1 MTDETDEIK
10 AARAAAEQAAA
21 EALAA
26 NPLTDEERAE
36 LERAYKQRAETNE
49 KLREELLDGLM
60 QLNAQ
65 QLAAFDP
72 PVLQHWLAILQ
83 SGVNREYQPPPPGT
97 DREVARALFELGANP
112 PPSDEDDAEDLSPL
126 QSMSDALAPL
136 DLVLEDH
143 SRTVPPFIGVPSAA
157 TVTGFID
164 ALLSGDEALS
174 LKVVQRHCDASFSAA
189 LKMRQRFEQPLEPGE
204 SARERGESAANAA
217 RVSVVIGALYYAR
230 FYAAVAH
237 LLANAELRVA
247 EEAAEGNTRAQA

>member
-1 MTDETDEIK
+1 MTDETDETDETK
-10 AARAAAEQAAA
+10 ALRAAAEQAVADA
-21 EALAA
+21 RTA
-26 NPLTDEERAE
+26 NPPTDEERAAF
-36 LERAYKQRAETNE
+36 ERAYQERARTNE
-49 KLREELLDGLM
+49 QLREELLDKLM

-65 QLAAFDP
+65 HVASIDP
-72 PVLQHWLAILQ
+72 QVLRHWLSILNQ
-83 SGVNREYQPPPPGT
+83 GVNSEHQDSNR
-97 DREVARALFELGANP
+97 DV
-112 PPSDEDDAEDLSPL
+112 DEADDAEDDISPL
-126 QSMSDALAPL
+126 QSMSDALAEL
-136 DLVLEDH
+136 DLKLEDH

-157 TVTGFID
+157 TMASFID

-189 LKMRQRFEQPLEPGE
+189 LKMRQRLEQPLEPGE

-217 RVSVVIGALYYAR
+217 RVSVVFGALYYAR